1 MSDRSTSLRIALVAP
16 AHEIVSIGIRYGGT
30 ERVIVWLA
38 KELIAL
44 GHRVT
49 IFACEG
55 SYVPGATMVS
65 YAPGPLRELG
75 QEMAYGQYET
85 ALMLSLIQRQREFDL
100 FHFHLDSYVMALLP
114 REILARSV
122 TTCHGRLDTPSAGR
136 LFRQMNMPLIA
147 ISESQREPVS
157 GASWFRTIH
166 HGMPEDSLLLGR
178 GGQYL
183 AFLGRISPEKGFDI
197 AVEIAR
203 RSGLQLHVA
212 AKIDRTHDR
221 AYIERCEELL
231 RCPWVTYVGEI
242 DDADKQDFLGNA
254 TALISPIQWPE
265 PFGLVTIEAMATG
278 TPVIA
283 YNCGALGEVVRD
295 GVNGFL
301 IESAKLGRDA
311 SIAAATHLIQ
321 KAVPRIDRRKVRA
334 DFTERFS
341 ACRMAHDY
349 HRAYHLV
356 ANPARR
362 PCERPAALS
371 PYIRPVNLGSQPR
384 L

>member
-1 MSDRSTSLRIALVAP
+1 MNGRSTSLRIAMIAP
-16 AHEIVSIGIRYGGT
+16 AHEIVSRDIRYGGT
-30 ERVIVWLA
+30 ERVIVWLSQ
-38 KELIAL
+38 ELISL
-44 GHRVT
+44 GHRIT

-55 SYVPGATMVS
+55 SYVPGARMVS
-65 YAPGPLRELG
+65 YAPGPLRKLG

-85 ALMLSLIQRQREFDL
+85 ALMLELVKRQHEFDL

-136 LFRQMNMPLIA
+136 LFRQMQMPLIA
-147 ISESQREPVS
+147 ISESQRQPVP
-157 GASWFRTIH
+157 GASWYRTIH
-166 HGMPEDSLLLGR
+166 HGMPEDSLLLGP
-178 GGQYL
+178 GGKPL
-183 AFLGRISPEKGFDI
+183 GFLGRISPEKGFDI

-203 RSGLQLHVA
+203 RVGLQLHVA

-242 DDADKQDFLGNA
+242 DDAGKQDFLGNIA
-254 TALISPIQWPE
+254 ALISPVQWPE

-278 TPVIA
+278 TPVVA

-301 IESAKLGRDA
+301 IESEKLGRDA
-311 SIAAATHLIQ
+311 SIAAATELVR
-321 KAVPRIDRRKVRA
+321 KAVPRLNRKWVRD
-334 DFTERFS
+334 DFRERFS
-341 ACRMAHDY
+341 ARRMAGDY
-349 HRAYHLV
+349 DRAYRQLV
-356 ANPARR
+356 GNRSRTNHSP
-362 PCERPAALS
+362 LS
-371 PYIRPVNLGSQPR
+371 AYVRPVRFGPGPVT
-384 L
+384 